1 MTTKSRRP
9 RSGAAPG
16 SPDPTGAGALDH
28 GHVIEAARRR
38 QIFIVSVSDEGG
50 DLRGVV
56 EAVRSGWKERFR
68 GLDALAPV
76 IAAMLG
82 RLRRDDAL
90 APGETRR
97 AT

>member
-1 MTTKSRRP
+1 MTKKPRRP

-16 SPDPTGAGALDH
+16 SPDPAGAGSLDQ
-28 GHVIEAARRR
+28 GQDIEVARRR
-38 QIFIVSVSDEGG
+38 QIFIVSVNDEGG

-76 IAAMLG
+76 VAAMLG
-82 RLRRDDAL
+82 RLRRDDPL
-90 APGETRR
+90 APGVTRR